1 MRPLPVLIAILAFV
15 LGGVLVALLTHDR
28 HTPLPPAAVPGTA
41 ATKSDRLSTPGPAD
55 AALRIAILDFSRIHQ
70 QSTAIQAIDAAY
82 RAAIRAYAEEAKDR
96 ETDLRAAE
104 EALRR
109 QEAEMAPEAYRRER
123 ALLQARMTRA
133 MELVQERKRTLDLAR
148 QDGLNR
154 VQLALNDIVTEIATE
169 MQLSLILRKEQTVLV
184 AVDYEITDEVL
195 QRLNDRLPSVEVF
208 APEN

>member
-1 MRPLPVLIAILAFV
+1 MRPLPILIAVLAFV
-15 LGGVLVALLTHDR
+15 LGGLLVALLTD
-28 HTPLPPAAVPGTA
+28 
-41 ATKSDRLSTPGPAD
+41 DRLAPGEQASIPATSITETVRRSSPQEAD
-55 AALRIAILDFSRIHQ
+55 SGLRIAILDFSRIHQ
-70 QSTAIQAIDAAY
+70 QSMAIQVIDTAY
-82 RAAIRAYAEEAKDR
+82 RAAIRAYAEDAKER

-104 EALRR
+104 EALRL
-109 QEAEMAPEAYRRER
+109 QEAEMAPEDYRQER
-123 ALLQARMTRA
+123 ALLQSRMARA

-148 QDGLNR
+148 QDGLNK
-154 VQLALNDIVTEIATE
+154 VQVALNDIVTEMATE